1 MPTFWIICC
10 WRAETGELLQRLLL
24 QRTNEDFQAS
34 RWHKTDRIFYCC
46 RGFFLLVCLM
56 GWDTQ
61 VWFVC
66 IRSCSEESQVR
77 MSMNLDRE
85 LRFGFLGFVFIFFL
99 LFLFFLWVSDLIFSI
114 KVSVLFFL
122 FLGEQ
127 THRAIFLKEWPSTCQ
142 CLKGAFLLT
151 CQHLVKSFCFY
162 ILY

>member
-46 RGFFLLVCLM
+46 RGFFLVVCLM

-99 LFLFFLWVSDLIFSI
+99 LFLFFFVGKRLDLLYKGQRIVFFIFGWTDASCDFF
-114 KVSVLFFL
+114 KRMALYVSVFE
-122 FLGEQ
+122 GG
-127 THRAIFLKEWPSTCQ
+127 IFANVSTP
-142 CLKGAFLLT
+142 G
-151 CQHLVKSFCFY
+151 
-162 ILY
+162 